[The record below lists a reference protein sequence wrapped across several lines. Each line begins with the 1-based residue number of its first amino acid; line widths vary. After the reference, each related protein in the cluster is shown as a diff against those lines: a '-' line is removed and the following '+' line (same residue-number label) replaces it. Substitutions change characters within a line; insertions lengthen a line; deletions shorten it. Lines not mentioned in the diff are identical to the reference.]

1 MSYRALTDRQVEYLE
16 KQIQLESYIRTRM
29 YSYFKTNGL
38 ISPVGPGLDEAI
50 TTILRKLKPGQISM
64 GVQSLPDSHMRLD
77 PITTKMAIIGTVIVA
92 NVKDVDAWRHNSG
105 AIGKNTNLISLA
117 VAEQIQEFYDFIDRF
132 CYYGDDI
139 QDPLDLDDLVGAG
152 EFTGVMNGFTAIGG
166 GAGGDDDVTAAGDYI
181 ATCDAAIKALKQ
193 AGWDSD
199 QYYIFSDLDSWNA
212 AAAGNNFY
220 STTGL
225 IERDRVIERP
235 DIKSWQSS
243 ANCYDNAGT
252 AYRMAFMSPQ
262 MSAASKG
269 QLKRTKPHRLL
280 QGYEFK
286 VFPLYNGG
294 LDRQLN
300 YNIALVHSLAI
311 EETHPTSIQRTG
323 TLTL

>member
-1 MSYRALTDRQVEYLE
+1 MSYRALTDRQVEHLE

-29 YSYFKTNGL
+29 YSYFKVNGL
-38 ISPVGPGLDEAI
+38 IEPVGPGLDEAI
-50 TTILRKLKPGQISM
+50 TTILRKMKPGQISM

-77 PITTKMAIIGTVIVA
+77 PITTKMAIIGTVVVA

-117 VAEQIQEFYDFIDRF
+117 VAEQIQEFYDYIDRF
-132 CYYGDDI
+132 CFYGDDI
-139 QDPLDLDDLVGAG
+139 KDPLDLDDMVGAG
-152 EFTGVMNGFTAIGG
+152 EFTGVMNGFTAFAAG
-166 GAGGDDDVTAAGDYI
+166 GGDDIVQAAGDYI
-181 ATCDAAIKALKQ
+181 TTCDSATKALKI

-199 QYYIFSDLDSWNA
+199 QYHIFSDLNTWNA

-220 STTGL
+220 ATSAL

-262 MSAASKG
+262 SSKASKG

-280 QGYEFK
+280 QGYNFK
-286 VFPLYNGG
+286 IFPLYGGG

-300 YNIALVHSLAI
+300 YNIAIVHSLAV
-311 EETHPTSIQRTG
+311 EETHPLSIYRTG